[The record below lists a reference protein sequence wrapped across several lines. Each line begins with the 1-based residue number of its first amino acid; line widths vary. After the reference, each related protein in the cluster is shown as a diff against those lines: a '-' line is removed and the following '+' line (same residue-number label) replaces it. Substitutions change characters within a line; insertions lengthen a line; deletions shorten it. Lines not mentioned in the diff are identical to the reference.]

1 MDMAGRSSWAKGPP
15 GGSGGRD
22 LDKELKQNSQNRYK
36 SKRQNE
42 INQRPDDEGINNN
55 LVKLENR

>member
-1 MDMAGRSSWAKGPP
+1 MDMAGRSSWAKGLQ
-15 GGSGGRD
+15 GGGAGGRD
-22 LDKELKQNSQNRYK
+22 LDKDLKQNSQNRY
-36 SKRQNE
+36 KRQNE